1 MAKSSQN
8 APLGIMR
15 STAVISLGLV
25 SLAGS
30 VASLLVQRL
39 LKPAEAEATG
49 AQVSK
54 LVIDE
59 WESDLARLNLP
70 TRSDVEALNRQIAEL
85 DAQIDQIIA
94 TRGGTPNA
102 R

>member
-8 APLGIMR
+8 APLGIIR

-30 VASLLVQRL
+30 VASLLVLRL
-39 LKPAEAEATG
+39 LKPAEAESTS

-70 TRSDVEALNRQIAEL
+70 TRTEVEALNQQLAEL
-85 DAQIDQIIA
+85 EAQIDQLLQAHSQA
-94 TRGGTPNA
+94 TEDN
-102 R
+102 

>member
-1 MAKSSQN
+1 MDKSSQN
-8 APLGIMR
+8 APLGIIR
-15 STAVISLGLV
+15 STAVISLELV
-25 SLAGS
+25 ALAGS
-30 VASLLVQRL
+30 VANVLIQRL
-39 LKPAEAEATG
+39 LKPADAESTG

-70 TRSDVEALNRQIAEL
+70 TRGELEALNRQIVEL
-85 DAQIDQIIA
+85 DAQIDQLIA
-94 TRGGTPNA
+94 ARGGTPDA